1 METGEWISGDQHTG
15 RISVIPNSYVLSN
28 TINNYT
34 KDFNF
39 LWDEII
45 LHITYDSDWRE
56 ANKWHEG
63 LRLREE

>member
-1 METGEWISGDQHTG
+1 MDFG
-15 RISVIPNSYVLSN
+15 RPTYRQDIGKPNSYVRSN

-45 LHITYDSDWRE
+45 LPITYDSDWRE

-63 LRLREE
+63 LREE